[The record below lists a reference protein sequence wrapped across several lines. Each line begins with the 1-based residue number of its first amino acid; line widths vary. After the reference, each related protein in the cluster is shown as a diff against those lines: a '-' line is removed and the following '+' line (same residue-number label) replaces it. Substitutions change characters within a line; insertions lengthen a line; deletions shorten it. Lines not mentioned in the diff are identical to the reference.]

1 MTNLEVF
8 VSQEKVSGY
17 VAQAQAAPCVP
28 KITKSSAIC
37 MYIVAKRELM
47 FGAKNSNLVFF

>member
-47 FGAKNSNLVFF
+47 FWAKISNLVF